1 VRSASCSATAP
12 RPRTERGAGIDPAP
26 ACASIARFRITHQ
39 ENSVRK
45 TPLLATLAIGL
56 ASALAL
62 AGCAGGSS
70 AASGADAVIAVGSQ
84 NEPVNLDNTAGSG
97 SGVTEAF
104 NGNVYEGL
112 FKLTDDG
119 KVEPLLAT
127 KYTTSADGLTYTF
140 TLRQGVKFHS
150 GAAFTSADVKR
161 SIERVTADASQ
172 SARKSQLAVISGI
185 DTPSADTVV
194 ITLKNRSI
202 SLPYN
207 LSYVWMYGPG
217 VKDYK
222 TAEDGTGPYK
232 LGTWKRGSSL
242 DIDRWSGYWGQQ
254 AKNKQVVFDYF
265 TDATA
270 LSNALVS
277 KQVDIVTNIQSPD
290 TLTQLKSNAAYKIN
304 DGKSTVK
311 ELLAFND
318 KVAPFDKAEV
328 RKAVYSAIDT
338 KKLLSS
344 IWGDYGTLIGSMVP
358 PSDPWYEDLTKVNP
372 YDVALA
378 KKELAAAGYANGF
391 TFTLDT
397 PTYDP
402 HPAVAEFLKT
412 ELAKVGITVNINS
425 ISSDEWYSK
434 VFKAHDFQATL
445 QEHVNDRD
453 VVWYGNPDFYWG
465 YDNPQVTQWVNEAE
479 QSSTT
484 AEQTAKLKQV
494 NEQIAKD
501 AASVWLYLTPQIVV
515 ADSTLSGYTVNG
527 LNSTFYTYDIVKK

>member
-1 VRSASCSATAP
+1 M
-12 RPRTERGAGIDPAP
+12 
-26 ACASIARFRITHQ
+26 
-39 ENSVRK
+39 RK
-45 TPLLATLAIGL
+45 STLFATLAVGVT
-56 ASALAL
+56 AALAL

-70 AASGADAVIAVGSQ
+70 SSSGGGDASIAIGSLY
-84 NEPVNLDNTAGSG
+84 EPVNLDNTAGG
-97 SGVTEAF
+97 GQGVTEAL

-127 KYTTSADGLTYTF
+127 KYTTSEDGLTYTF
-140 TLRQGVKFHS
+140 TLRDGVKFHS
-150 GAAFTSADVKR
+150 GKALTSADVKS
-161 SIERVTADASQ
+161 SIERVTAEDSQ
-172 SARKSQLAVISGI
+172 SARKSQLAVISDI
-185 DTPSADTVV
+185 ATPDDKTVK
-194 ITLKNRSI
+194 ITLKSRSI

-207 LSYVWMYGPG
+207 LSYVWIYGPG
-217 VKDYK
+217 TKNYK
-222 TAEDGTGPYK
+222 TAEDGTGPYT

-242 DIDRWSGYWGQQ
+242 SLERWSGYWGDK
-254 AKNKQVVFDYF
+254 AKNKEVEFDYF
-265 TDATA
+265 TDASA
-270 LSNALVS
+270 LSNALQT
-277 KQVDIVTNIQSPD
+277 KQVDIVTSIQSPD
-290 TLTQLKSNAAYKIN
+290 ALSTFKGNKDYTIS
-304 DGKSTVK
+304 DGKSTTK

-318 KVAPFDKAEV
+318 KVAPFNNTEV

-338 KKLLSS
+338 KKLLNS

-372 YDVALA
+372 YDVNLA
-378 KKELAAAGYANGF
+378 KKELAEAGFANGF

-402 HPAVAEFLKT
+402 HPAVAEFLKS

-425 ISSDEWYSK
+425 ISADEWYTK
-434 VFKAHDFQATL
+434 VFKNHDFTATL

-479 QSSTT
+479 QATTT

-501 AASVWLYLTPQIVV
+501 AASAWLYLYPQIVV
-515 ADSTLSGYTVNG
+515 ADSNVTGYPVNG
-527 LNSTFYTYDIVKK
+527 LNSQFFAYDIVKK

>member
-1 VRSASCSATAP
+1 L
-12 RPRTERGAGIDPAP
+12 
-26 ACASIARFRITHQ
+26 
-39 ENSVRK
+39 RK

-62 AGCAGGSS
+62 AGCAGTSSSS
-70 AASGADAVIAVGSQ
+70 AGSDASIAIGSLY
-84 NEPVNLDNTAGSG
+84 EPVNLDNTAGG
-97 SGVTEAF
+97 GQGVTEAL

-140 TLRQGVKFHS
+140 TLRDGVKFHS
-150 GAAFTSADVKR
+150 GKPLTSAEVKS
-161 SIERVTADASQ
+161 SIERVLSDDSQ
-172 SARKSQLAVISGI
+172 SARKSQLEVISKI
-185 DTPSADTVV
+185 DTPDAKTVV
-194 ITLKNRSI
+194 ITLKSRSI

-207 LSYVWMYGPG
+207 LSYIWVYGPG
-217 VKDYK
+217 TSNYK

-242 DIDRWSGYWGQQ
+242 SLERWSGYWGDQ
-254 AKNKQVVFDYF
+254 AKNKEVVFDYF
-265 TDATA
+265 TDASA
-270 LSNALVS
+270 LSNALTTNE
-277 KQVDIVTNIQSPD
+277 VDIVTSIQSPD
-290 TLTQLKSNAAYKIN
+290 ALTQFEGNKDYTVNN
-304 DGKSTVK
+304 GKSTTK

-318 KVAPFDKAEV
+318 KVKPFDKAEV

-344 IWGDYGTLIGSMVP
+344 IWGKYGTLIGSMVP

-372 YDVALA
+372 YDVSLA
-378 KKELAAAGYANGF
+378 KKELAEAGYPNGF

-402 HPAVAEFLKT
+402 HPAVAEFLKS

-425 ISSDEWYSK
+425 ISADEWYSK
-434 VFKAHDFQATL
+434 VFKNHDFVATL

-479 QSSTT
+479 QAKTT
-484 AEQTAKLKQV
+484 AEQTAKLKLV

-501 AASVWLYLTPQIVV
+501 AASAWLYLYPQIVV
-515 ADSTLSGYTVNG
+515 ASSSVSGYPVNG
-527 LNSTFYTYDIVKK
+527 LNSQFYAYDIVKK

>member
-1 VRSASCSATAP
+1 L
-12 RPRTERGAGIDPAP
+12 
-26 ACASIARFRITHQ
+26 
-39 ENSVRK
+39 RK
-45 TPLLATLAIGL
+45 KSLLVVLATTVA
-56 ASALAL
+56 ATLAL
-62 AGCAGGSS
+62 AGCSGASS
-70 AASGADAVIAVGSQ
+70 STGADASIAIGSLY
-84 NEPVNLDNTAGSG
+84 EPVNLDNTAGG
-97 SGVTEAF
+97 GQGVTEAL

-127 KYTTSADGLTYTF
+127 KYTASQDGLTYTF
-140 TLRQGVKFHS
+140 TLRDGVKFHS
-150 GAAFTSADVKR
+150 GKPLTSAAVKS
-161 SIERVTADASQ
+161 SIERVTAADSQ
-172 SARKSQLAVISGI
+172 SARKSQLAVISKI
-185 DTPSADTVV
+185 DTPDDKTVV
-194 ITLKNRSI
+194 ISLKSRSI

-207 LSYVWMYGPG
+207 LSYIWIYGPG
-217 VKDYK
+217 TTNYK
-222 TAEDGTGPYK
+222 TAEDGTGPYT

-242 DIDRWSGYWGQQ
+242 SLERSADYWGTK
-254 AKNKQVVFDYF
+254 AKNKEVVYDYF

-270 LSNALVS
+270 LSNALLTN
-277 KQVDIVTNIQSPD
+277 QVDVVTSIQSPD
-290 TLTQLKSNAAYKIN
+290 ALTQFEGNKDYTITN
-304 DGKSTVK
+304 GKSTTK

-318 KVAPFDKAEV
+318 KVAPFNKAEV

-344 IWGDYGTLIGSMVP
+344 IWGKYGTLIGSMVP

-372 YDVALA
+372 YDVTLA
-378 KKELAAAGYANGF
+378 KKELAEAGLPNGF

-402 HPAVAEFLKT
+402 HPAVAEFLKS

-425 ISSDEWYSK
+425 ISADQWYTK
-434 VFKAHDFQATL
+434 VFKNHDFTATL

-479 QSSTT
+479 QATTT
-484 AEQTAKLKQV
+484 ADQTAKLKLV

-501 AASVWLYLTPQIVV
+501 AASAWLYLYPQIVV
-515 ADSTLSGYTVNG
+515 ASSSVSGYPVNG
-527 LNSTFYTYDIVKK
+527 LNSQFYAYDIVKK

>member
-1 VRSASCSATAP
+1 M
-12 RPRTERGAGIDPAP
+12 
-26 ACASIARFRITHQ
+26 
-39 ENSVRK
+39 RK
-45 TPLLATLAIGL
+45 TPLLATIAIGIA
-56 ASALAL
+56 ASLAL
-62 AGCAGGSS
+62 AGCSGASSSS
-70 AASGADAVIAVGSQ
+70 ASGGADASIAVGSLY
-84 NEPVNLDNTAGSG
+84 EPVNLDNTAGG
-97 SGVTEAF
+97 GQGVTEAL

-140 TLRQGVKFHS
+140 TLRDGVKFHS
-150 GAAFTSADVKR
+150 GKPLTSESVKT
-161 SIERVTADASQ
+161 SIERVLADDSQ

-185 DTPSADTVV
+185 KTPDDKTVV
-194 ITLKNRSI
+194 ISLKSRSI

-207 LSYVWMYGPG
+207 LSYVWIYGPG
-217 VKDYK
+217 VKNYK
-222 TAEDGTGPYK
+222 TAEDGTGPYT

-242 DIDRWSGYWGQQ
+242 SLERWSGYWGAK
-254 AKNKQVVFDYF
+254 AKNKEVVYDYF
-265 TDATA
+265 TDASA
-270 LSNALVS
+270 LSNALLTN
-277 KQVDIVTNIQSPD
+277 QVDIVTSIQSPD
-290 TLTQLKSNAAYKIN
+290 SLTQFEGNKDYTISN
-304 DGKSTVK
+304 GKSTTK

-318 KVAPFDKAEV
+318 KVAPFNNVDV

-344 IWGDYGTLIGSMVP
+344 IWGKYGTLIGSMVP

-372 YDVALA
+372 YDTALA
-378 KKELAAAGYANGF
+378 KKELAAAGLPNGF

-402 HPAVAEFLKT
+402 HPAVAEFLKS
-412 ELAKVGITVNINS
+412 ELAKVGVTVNINS
-425 ISSDEWYSK
+425 ISADQWYTK
-434 VFKAHDFQATL
+434 VFKNHDFTATL

-465 YDNPQVTQWVNEAE
+465 YNNPQVTAWVNEAE
-479 QSSTT
+479 QASTT

-501 AASVWLYLTPQIVV
+501 AASAWLYLYPQIVV
-515 ADSTLSGYTVNG
+515 ASSSLSGYPVSG
-527 LNSTFYTYDIVKK
+527 LNSQFYAYDIVKK

>member
-1 VRSASCSATAP
+1 M
-12 RPRTERGAGIDPAP
+12 
-26 ACASIARFRITHQ
+26 
-39 ENSVRK
+39 RK
-45 TPLLATLAIGL
+45 TPLLATLAIGI
-56 ASALAL
+56 AAALTL
-62 AGCAGGSS
+62 AGCSGASS
-70 AASGADAVIAVGSQ
+70 SSSSGADASIAVGSLY
-84 NEPVNLDNTAGSG
+84 EPVNLDNTAGG
-97 SGVTEAF
+97 GQGVTEAL

-140 TLRQGVKFHS
+140 TLRDGVKFHS
-150 GAAFTSADVKR
+150 GKPLTSAAVKT
-161 SIERVTADASQ
+161 SVERVLADSSQ

-185 DTPSADTVV
+185 QTPDDKTVV
-194 ITLKNRSI
+194 ISLKSRSI

-207 LSYVWMYGPG
+207 LSYVWIYGPG
-217 VKDYK
+217 TTNYK
-222 TAEDGTGPYK
+222 TAEDGTGPYT

-242 DIDRWSGYWGQQ
+242 SLERWSGYWGDK
-254 AKNKQVVFDYF
+254 AKNKEVVYDYF
-265 TDATA
+265 TDASA
-270 LSNALVS
+270 LSNALLTN
-277 KQVDIVTNIQSPD
+277 QVDVVTSIQSPD
-290 TLTQLKSNAAYKIN
+290 SLSQFEGNKSYTISN
-304 DGKSTVK
+304 GKSTTK

-344 IWGDYGTLIGSMVP
+344 IWGKYGTLIGSMVP

-372 YDVALA
+372 YDVSLA
-378 KKELAAAGYANGF
+378 KKELAEAGYPNGF

-425 ISSDEWYSK
+425 ISADQWYTK
-434 VFKAHDFQATL
+434 VFKNHDFVATL

-465 YDNPQVTQWVNEAE
+465 YDNPQVTTWVNEAE
-479 QSSTT
+479 QASTT
-484 AEQTAKLKQV
+484 AEQTAKLKLV

-501 AASVWLYLTPQIVV
+501 AASAWLYLYPQIVV
-515 ADSTLSGYTVNG
+515 ASSSVSGYPVNG
-527 LNSTFYTYDIVKK
+527 LNSQFYAYDIVKK

>member
-1 VRSASCSATAP
+1 MRKKSILVVLATA
-12 RPRTERGAGIDPAP
+12 
-26 ACASIARFRITHQ
+26 
-39 ENSVRK
+39 V
-45 TPLLATLAIGL
+45 ATT
-56 ASALAL
+56 LAL
-62 AGCAGGSS
+62 AGCSGASS
-70 AASGADAVIAVGSQ
+70 SSSGADASIAIGSLY
-84 NEPVNLDNTAGSG
+84 EPVNLDNTAGG
-97 SGVTEAF
+97 GQGVTEAL

-127 KYTTSADGLTYTF
+127 KYTASEDGLTYTF
-140 TLRQGVKFHS
+140 TLRDGVKFHS
-150 GAAFTSADVKR
+150 GKPLTSADVKS
-161 SIERVTADASQ
+161 SIERVTAADSQ

-185 DTPSADTVV
+185 ATPDDKTVV
-194 ITLKNRSI
+194 ISLKSRSI

-207 LSYVWMYGPG
+207 LSYIWIYGPG
-217 VKDYK
+217 AKNYK
-222 TAEDGTGPYK
+222 TAEDGTGPYT

-242 DIDRWSGYWGQQ
+242 SLERNSEYWGSK
-254 AKNKQVVFDYF
+254 AKNKEVVYDYF

-270 LSNALVS
+270 LSNALLTN
-277 KQVDIVTNIQSPD
+277 QVDVVTSIQSPD
-290 TLTQLKSNAAYKIN
+290 ALTQFDGNKDYTITN
-304 DGKSTVK
+304 GKSTTK

-344 IWGDYGTLIGSMVP
+344 IWGKYGTLIGSMVP

-372 YDVALA
+372 YDVTLA
-378 KKELAAAGYANGF
+378 KKELAEAGLPNGF

-402 HPAVAEFLKT
+402 HPAVAEFLKS

-425 ISSDEWYSK
+425 ISADEWYTK
-434 VFKAHDFQATL
+434 VFKNHDFAATL

-479 QSSTT
+479 QATST
-484 AEQTAKLKQV
+484 AEQTAKLKLV

-501 AASVWLYLTPQIVV
+501 AASAWLYLYPQIVV
-515 ADSTLSGYTVNG
+515 ASSDVSGYPVNG
-527 LNSTFYTYDIVKK
+527 LNSQFYAYDIVKK

>member
-1 VRSASCSATAP
+1 M
-12 RPRTERGAGIDPAP
+12 
-26 ACASIARFRITHQ
+26 F
-39 ENSVRK
+39 
-45 TPLLATLAIGL
+45 ATLAVGVT
-56 ASALAL
+56 AALAL

-70 AASGADAVIAVGSQ
+70 SSSGGGDASIAIGSLY
-84 NEPVNLDNTAGSG
+84 EPVNLDNTAGG
-97 SGVTEAF
+97 GQGVTEAL

-127 KYTTSADGLTYTF
+127 KYTTSEDGLTYTF
-140 TLRQGVKFHS
+140 TLRDGVKFHS
-150 GAAFTSADVKR
+150 GKALTSADVKS
-161 SIERVTADASQ
+161 SIERVTAEDSQ
-172 SARKSQLAVISGI
+172 SARKSQLAVISDI
-185 DTPSADTVV
+185 ATPDDKTVK
-194 ITLKNRSI
+194 ITLKSRSI

-207 LSYVWMYGPG
+207 LSYVWIYGPG
-217 VKDYK
+217 TKNYK
-222 TAEDGTGPYK
+222 TAEDGTGPYT

-242 DIDRWSGYWGQQ
+242 SLERWSGYWGDK
-254 AKNKQVVFDYF
+254 AKNKEVEFDYF
-265 TDATA
+265 TDASA
-270 LSNALVS
+270 LSNALQT
-277 KQVDIVTNIQSPD
+277 KQVDIVTSIQSPD
-290 TLTQLKSNAAYKIN
+290 ALSTFKGNKDYTIS
-304 DGKSTVK
+304 DGKSTTK

-318 KVAPFDKAEV
+318 KVAPFNNTEV

-338 KKLLSS
+338 KKLLNS

-372 YDVALA
+372 YDVNLA
-378 KKELAAAGYANGF
+378 KKELAEAGFANGF

-402 HPAVAEFLKT
+402 HPAVAEFLKS

-425 ISSDEWYSK
+425 ISADEWYTK
-434 VFKAHDFQATL
+434 VFKNHDFTATL

-479 QSSTT
+479 QATTT

-501 AASVWLYLTPQIVV
+501 AASAWLYLYPQIVV
-515 ADSTLSGYTVNG
+515 ADSNVTGYPVNG
-527 LNSTFYTYDIVKK
+527 LNSQFFAYDIVKK